1 MNFTLSNIEIIIS
14 ILTTGLIIIV
24 LILEFNKSL
33 KARINLLIGLLYIII
48 ALLIVNA
55 YMQYPQYKN
64 TKDIQNT
71 IREMSETFPRTHG
84 AG

>member
-33 KARINLLIGLLYIII
+33 KARINLLIGLLYT
-48 ALLIVNA
+48 LLYNL
-55 YMQYPQYKN
+55 
-64 TKDIQNT
+64 
-71 IREMSETFPRTHG
+71 
-84 AG
+84 